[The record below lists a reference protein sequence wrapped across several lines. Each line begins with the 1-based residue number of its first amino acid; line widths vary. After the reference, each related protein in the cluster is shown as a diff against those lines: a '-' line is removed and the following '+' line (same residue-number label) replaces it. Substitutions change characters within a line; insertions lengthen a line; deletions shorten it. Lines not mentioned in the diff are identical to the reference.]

1 MTPVHELLHTLGFV
15 HEHTRPDRDN
25 FISVNFDNI
34 EPGKE
39 KNFEK
44 RLRDTSSDFFEKGSI
59 NSDNTPYDVLSILH
73 NSPQVIIDQNHF
85 FIMVNDR
92 ASL

>member
-1 MTPVHELLHTLGFV
+1 MTPVHELVHTLGFV

-25 FISVNFDNI
+25 FISVNTDNI

-39 KNFEK
+39 KNYEK
-44 RLRDTSSDFFEKGSI
+44 RLQGISSDFFEKGSI

-73 NSPQVIIDQNHF
+73 NSPQVIKVHHHF
-85 FIMVNDR
+85 FILINDG